1 MEIPGTF
8 MEQFSIASLVSVV
21 VIGGLS
27 FYSLMGETTLSK
39 PRAHR
44 NHLTVGGLIN
54 DGNTCFMNSVIQAFC
69 SMKTFQDYITSQ
81 EHKGPVTSALQKL
94 IDGIAE
100 F

>member
-1 MEIPGTF
+1 MDISSAYF
-8 MEQFSIASLVSVV
+8 EQFSIASIVSVV

-27 FYSLMGETTLSK
+27 FYSFLGQPTK

-44 NHLTVGGLIN
+44 SHLTVGGLIN

-69 SMKTFQDYITSQ
+69 SMKIFQNYINLQ
-81 EHKGPVTSALQKL
+81 EAKGPITSALQQL
-94 IDGIAE
+94 IDGIV